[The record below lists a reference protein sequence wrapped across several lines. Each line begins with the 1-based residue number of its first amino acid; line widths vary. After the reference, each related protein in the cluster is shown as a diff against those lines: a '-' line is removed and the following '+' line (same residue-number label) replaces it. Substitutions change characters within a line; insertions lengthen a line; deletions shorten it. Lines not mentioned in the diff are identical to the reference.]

1 MFSKSLSN
9 CCLAKPAATNSCK
22 QEEVLEVS
30 LLNGKMSRFFFPSF
44 IFLYSRIYIHN
55 DSVHPDKYC
64 ITNNQSHQL
73 FIC

>member
-22 QEEVLEVS
+22 QEVLEVS
-30 LLNGKMSRFFFPSF
+30 LLKGKNVKNFFPSF